1 MGNIDVRIAGN
12 SRFCI
17 QFRNYT
23 RINSEWKSWSVG
35 VQRRRRKKN
44 ILKRFKLGS
53 ILTTCWGS
61 ILNTLYSVE
70 RVGLLQLLLWRCQP
84 RTWKYSRNRE
94 RETETD
100 RDRKRERQRDRRRD
114 RERQRERQRGRAN
127 IRGQCTVDMDD
138 SHWRARVCMCVPT
151 MCTEQSYRPT
161 TSVCQH
167 DQRFVAAHECQS
179 REKKENPSRNTKHGL
194 SVSQPWPQADWRS
207 RGLIVPS
214 PPARSSIVP
223 AVLTSVTPRTRTR
236 WCVSTKLLARASCV
250 RSLPYRAADV
260 CC

>member
-84 RTWKYSRNRE
+84 RTWKYSRERDRDRQRQKEGETERQTERQRETE
-94 RETETD
+94 RETERESKYKGAMHCGYGWFPLTRTRVYVCSHDVHGTILSTD
-100 RDRKRERQRDRRRD
+100 NQCMPTRSTFRRCSRMPKSWEERKPLKEHKT
-114 RERQRERQRGRAN
+114 RA
-127 IRGQCTVDMDD
+127 
-138 SHWRARVCMCVPT
+138 
-151 MCTEQSYRPT
+151 
-161 TSVCQH
+161 
-167 DQRFVAAHECQS
+167 
-179 REKKENPSRNTKHGL
+179 
-194 SVSQPWPQADWRS
+194 VSQSTMTKADWRS